1 VLISSITAHQP
12 SAGIAPYGATKAA
25 VAQLGRGLAKDWA
38 NKGINVNVLCP
49 GYIATEMN
57 DAIWDTPVGGAL
69 LAGFAR
75 ARVMD
80 EAALDAII
88 LFLSSAASAYV
99 TGSVMTVDDGQTL

>member
-1 VLISSITAHQP
+1 MP
-12 SAGIAPYGATKAA
+12 APAIDP
-25 VAQLGRGLAKDWA
+25 AK
-38 NKGINVNVLCP
+38 KGINVNVLCP

-57 DAIWDTPVGGAL
+57 EAIWDTPTREAL

-75 ARVMD
+75 SRVMG
-80 EAALDAII
+80 ETALGAMI